1 MQADKLSEKIL
12 DIVNNV
18 SDEKFV
24 FVQDM
29 HTGITTWSQ
38 EAVDYLNLPGVN
50 LRETTSIFGALVHPD
65 DFPKWIQELNDVFSY
80 KKEDFFCTYN
90 IKNAK
95 GAYVPCIGKG
105 RMVYDEDGRAE
116 VFAGT
121 ITIQKREV
129 ELDALTDLPKL
140 QEFIEDIRQARK
152 QNECLAMAV
161 ELRHFH
167 NVNTLYGYHF
177 GNKALYAVAQR
188 MKEMISGNGKV
199 YRTEG
204 TQFLFL
210 IQNNDIEY
218 VKKFYAGLRDALSVF
233 ELDGCSLNLEIT
245 GGALHTHNCM
255 VSSQTILSC
264 LLSALERAKD
274 EESFELVV
282 FDDETQETNYK
293 MMEMLDAVKAAVR
306 NGCEG
311 FYLCYQPFVSTT
323 TGKIIGA
330 EALIR
335 FRSPI
340 YGEISPGRFVPHLE
354 SHPCFYDL
362 SIWVLKKAI
371 KDTKELLSENPKF
384 FVNVNMSYSQLERES
399 FKHEVVAILD
409 EMEFPHG
416 NLQLELTERCRNLD
430 LDYLREQLQFFRGH
444 GIKVALDDFGTGNST
459 INLLCELPISCVKI
473 DQTFILNILEKANNQ
488 VVVNSTVECAKRLGL
503 NICMEGVETHEI
515 REFIGQY
522 AASYHQGYFYSRPV
536 EFERFKET
544 LKESWAVS
552 KVKLLR
558 SSPKEMFGTDS
569 ILSMMP
575 GGFFVYTDTPSENLV
590 TVNETLLSIYGCE
603 SLDEFLQL
611 TGSSFR
617 GMVHPEDYPKISKSI
632 KEQVER
638 SDTGMDF
645 VRYRIFTKDG
655 TVKRVRDY
663 GRLIPGRG
671 DVDLYYV
678 FLVED
683 RT

>member
-18 SDEKFV
+18 SDEKFI

-29 HTGITTWSQ
+29 HTGITTWSE
-38 EAVDYLNLPGVN
+38 EAVDYLNLPGTSIKD
-50 LRETTSIFGALVHPD
+50 TTSIFGALVHPD
-65 DFPKWIQELNDVFSY
+65 DFQKWIQELNEVFSF
-80 KKEDFFCTYN
+80 KKEEFFCTYN
-90 IKNAK
+90 IKNAR
-95 GAYVPCIGKG
+95 GNYVPCIGKG
-105 RMVYDEDGRAE
+105 RMVFNEEGKAE

-121 ITIQKREV
+121 VTIQKKEV
-129 ELDALTDLPKL
+129 EQDPLTDLPKL
-140 QEFIEDIRQARK
+140 QEFIEDVRNAKKRK
-152 QNECLAMAV
+152 ECLAVAV

-177 GNKALYAVAQR
+177 GNKTLYAVAQR
-188 MKEMISGNGKV
+188 MKEMIGKNGKV
-199 YRTEG
+199 YRMEG

-210 IQNNDIEY
+210 IENNDVEY
-218 VKKFYAGLRDALSVF
+218 AKGFYSRLRDALTGF
-233 ELDGCSLNLEIT
+233 ELDNCALNLEIT

-282 FDDETQETNYK
+282 FDDEIHETNYK

-306 NGCEG
+306 NDCEG

-330 EALIR
+330 EALLR

-354 SHPCFYDL
+354 SHACFYDL

-371 KDTKELLSENPKF
+371 SDTKELLAQNPKF
-384 FVNVNMSYSQLERES
+384 FVNVNMSYSQLERSS
-399 FKHEVVAILD
+399 FKHEVVALLD
-409 EMEFPHG
+409 ELQFPHE

-430 LDYLREQLQFFRGH
+430 LDYLREQLQFFRDH

-459 INLLCELPISCVKI
+459 INLLCELPITCVKI
-473 DQTFILNILEKANNQ
+473 DQTFIRNILNKTNNQ
-488 VVVNSTVECAKRLGL
+488 VVVNSTVDCAKRLGL
-503 NICMEGVETHEI
+503 SVCMEGVETDEI
-515 REFIGQY
+515 KEFIGQY

-536 EFERFKET
+536 EFERFKQI
-544 LKESWAVS
+544 LRESWAVT

-558 SSPKEMFGTDS
+558 SGPRESYGADS

-575 GGFFVYTDTPSENLV
+575 GGFFVYADTEAENLI
-590 TVNETLLSIYGCE
+590 TVNETLLSIYGCD
-603 SLDEFLQL
+603 SLEEFLQL

-617 GMVHPEDYPKISKSI
+617 GMVHPEDYPRISKSI
-632 KEQVER
+632 KEQIES
-638 SDTGMDF
+638 SDTSMDF

-655 TVKRVRDY
+655 SVKHVRDY
-663 GRLIPGRG
+663 GRLIQG
-671 DVDLYYV
+671 DGDANLYYV

-683 RT
+683 YV